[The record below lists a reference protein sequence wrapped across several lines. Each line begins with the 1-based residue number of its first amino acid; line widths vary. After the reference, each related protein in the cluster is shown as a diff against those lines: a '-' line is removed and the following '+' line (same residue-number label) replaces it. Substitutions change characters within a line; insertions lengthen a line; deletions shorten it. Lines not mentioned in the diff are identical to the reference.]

1 MKLEL
6 NPETVAAA
14 IVAEVDRK
22 GNGLSTQHEQQMH
35 QFIVRLLTTHEVK
48 KVGQE
53 SKQHTERN
61 K

>member
-22 GNGLSTQHEQQMH
+22 GNGLSEQHEQQLT
-35 QFIVRLLTTHEVK
+35 QFISKLLTTHEVK
-48 KVGQE
+48 KVEKE
-53 SKQHTERN
+53 SKAQTERN

>member
-6 NPETVAAA
+6 NPETVAAV

-22 GNGLSTQHEQQMH
+22 GNGLSTEHERQIH

-48 KVGQE
+48 EGKKE
-53 SKQHTERN
+53 SK